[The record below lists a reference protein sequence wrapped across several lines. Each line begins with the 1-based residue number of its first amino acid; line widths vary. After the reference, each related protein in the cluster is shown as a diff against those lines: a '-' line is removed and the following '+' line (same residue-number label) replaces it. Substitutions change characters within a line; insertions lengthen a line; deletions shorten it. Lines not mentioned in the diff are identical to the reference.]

1 MTGMVTKTV
10 TRGMIPAY
18 RGGFVR
24 TLTIA
29 LLLLLL
35 APLGAR
41 AQTDERPRDDPF
53 LEMWARSFYPGRSGD
68 IMLVPREGD
77 ILTSETDPFMHG
89 SPWGYDTQVPMIL
102 YGPGRIRSGR
112 YAATAS
118 HQDLGAT
125 LISILGLI
133 NRPEATG
140 HVLETTLMPV
150 SSPPRIVAVFVLDA
164 FRYDFLERYADQLS
178 RTPTSPRRRI
188 RAFTGSQE
196 TGFMIPGAAGGWT
209 RLTTPLRAT

>member
-140 HVLETTLMPV
+140 HVLETTLGTC
-150 SSPPRIVAVFVLDA
+150 SRRHSC
-164 FRYDFLERYADQLS
+164 RY
-178 RTPTSPRRRI
+178 RRR
-188 RAFTGSQE
+188 RGSSQFSSWMLFA
-196 TGFMIPGAAGGWT
+196 TISWSGT
-209 RLTTPLRAT
+209 RTSCPIL